1 MPLLYAQLV
10 KYLVGYAARELAARL
25 GLQIGPSRSLQPQ
38 KAPVPGPGPTP
49 DEAFELAPPVAEREL
64 SEEERLNRQPFY
76 EQGRLEGRREGDLEE
91 RAREQE
97 RRRVEESRDPE
108 ILARDEERRRED
120 FFREEAERKR
130 EEQEGSFREQDAQR
144 QQERVEEARLEK
156 ERHER
161 EAAGRKDERDE
172 GTSEEARRRQTEL
185 ETGAREKSERER
197 AEREAGERERR
208 EEERRRETECE
219 QVKAEVQA
227 FDKALRSNEAAALSE
242 FQNERRS
249 ALLQYGEQTGRRIDL
264 FQKEQEAQFSRQRA
278 DLTEQQEKRWL
289 AAEGRIETAYHGG
302 SSSVDAQRVA
312 EQERDRLA
320 AQPLEWKIEQQIR
333 AEEDKT
339 RVKDQEE
346 RRPGSSRPRKLAS
359 GTSRKPSGT

>member
-1 MPLLYAQLV
+1 
-10 KYLVGYAARELAARL
+10 
-25 GLQIGPSRSLQPQ
+25 
-38 KAPVPGPGPTP
+38 
-49 DEAFELAPPVAEREL
+49 
-64 SEEERLNRQPFY
+64 
-76 EQGRLEGRREGDLEE
+76 
-91 RAREQE
+91 
-97 RRRVEESRDPE
+97 
-108 ILARDEERRRED
+108 
-120 FFREEAERKR
+120 
-130 EEQEGSFREQDAQR
+130 
-144 QQERVEEARLEK
+144 
-156 ERHER
+156 
-161 EAAGRKDERDE
+161 
-172 GTSEEARRRQTEL
+172 
-185 ETGAREKSERER
+185 
-197 AEREAGERERR
+197 
-208 EEERRRETECE
+208 
-219 QVKAEVQA
+219 VKAEVQA

-249 ALLQYGEQTGRRIDL
+249 ALYGEQTGRRIDL

-346 RRPGSSRPRKLAS
+346 RSARELKAAETRIRDEQETQRDVTEASRREAFKEAEARAWKEEQDVRRRENEQLEKVQGWARDGIRSRYAGDPGKLEEMQEKQDKVLEQQQKELTESQQKRWEEAQQKLAEEHQMALAAA
-359 GTSRKPSGT
+359 TERQNQEAERQRQEALQRAAMQRQTLF

>member
-144 QQERVEEARLEK
+144 QQERSRKLDSRKSVMK
-156 ERHER
+156 
-161 EAAGRKDERDE
+161 GRPP
-172 GTSEEARRRQTEL
+172 
-185 ETGAREKSERER
+185 GARTNGTREP
-197 AEREAGERERR
+197 
-208 EEERRRETECE
+208 
-219 QVKAEVQA
+219 V
-227 FDKALRSNEAAALSE
+227 
-242 FQNERRS
+242 
-249 ALLQYGEQTGRRIDL
+249 
-264 FQKEQEAQFSRQRA
+264 
-278 DLTEQQEKRWL
+278 
-289 AAEGRIETAYHGG
+289 
-302 SSSVDAQRVA
+302 
-312 EQERDRLA
+312 
-320 AQPLEWKIEQQIR
+320 
-333 AEEDKT
+333 
-339 RVKDQEE
+339 
-346 RRPGSSRPRKLAS
+346 RRPGAGKPSSRQGRVKNRSVNARSERQGSGSDARKSAGVRPS
-359 GTSRKPSGT
+359 VSR